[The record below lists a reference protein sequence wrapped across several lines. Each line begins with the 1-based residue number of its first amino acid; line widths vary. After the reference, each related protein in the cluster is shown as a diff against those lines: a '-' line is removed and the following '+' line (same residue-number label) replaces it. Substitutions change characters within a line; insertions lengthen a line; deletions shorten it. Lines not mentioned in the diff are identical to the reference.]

1 MESHEMRE
9 LVRELFI
16 AATVGGVCRIVHP
29 VDRAAV
35 MHAACGALDQG
46 LVAALQDKALSATER
61 LQLRALR
68 VYLHAKVWL
77 LIKEEARDVA
87 DGVAEASPVS
97 W

>member
-1 MESHEMRE
+1 MY
-9 LVRELFI
+9 
-16 AATVGGVCRIVHP
+16 VGLLKKIPLLTILNTKVPNPGP
-29 VDRAAV
+29 APAAV

-77 LIKEEARDVA
+77 VIKEEARDVA